1 MWFPFRTGDPYGAE
15 AWCVDLVAPVS
26 GRVQR
31 VSTGNKQ
38 VVQPSTQI
46 LEIGNLDIGVELLS
60 MDGVRVREVSE
71 AVLSGELGL
80 REAGKRPS
88 LPLRQNVPH

>member
-1 MWFPFRTGDPYGAE
+1 M
-15 AWCVDLVAPVS
+15 
-26 GRVQR
+26 QR

-38 VVQPSTQI
+38 VVQPDTQI

-71 AVLSGELGL
+71 QSCRENLG
-80 REAGKRPS
+80 
-88 LPLRQNVPH
+88 

>member
-1 MWFPFRTGDPYGAE
+1 M
-15 AWCVDLVAPVS
+15 
-26 GRVQR
+26 QR